1 MVLKVYKM
9 YTRGSPTEQFF
20 LEIAGVLIL
29 LTAVISVYLVY
40 TELSFIVR
48 MWKFKK
54 VKNTDVNKWV
64 TSELSRLGYKIV
76 DTGEVL
82 VMRDKKGVTWE
93 IEWETKR
100 YRKHLNNRVLY
111 IDEKESKILE
121 KGLS

>member
-9 YTRGSPTEQFF
+9 YTSGSPTEQLF

-121 KGLS
+121 KGLN